1 MSNNGSASSTPVSLI
16 PARSVKIY
24 AREASGRYTNW
35 RWAAVWLT
43 QLVYFG
49 LPWLSW
55 NGRPAVLFDLAA
67 RKFYLFGL
75 VLWPQ
80 DFIYLAGLLMLC
92 AGLLFLLS
100 ALAGRVWC
108 GFACPHTVY
117 TGIFMWIEHR
127 IEGNRSA
134 RIRLDKQPP
143 SLAKALKK
151 AGKHAAW
158 ILVALWIGIT
168 LVAYFTPMQTLL
180 QEIAALSLG
189 PWQLFW
195 ILCYGGLAYLN
206 AGWMRE
212 QFCKHICAYARFQ
225 SVMFD
230 RDTLL
235 ITYDPVRGE
244 PRGVRRTWRRG
255 AGPVLG
261 DCIDCSVCV
270 QVCPSGID
278 IRNGLQYECIDCAA
292 CVDACDAVMDKIGKP
307 RGLIRYTSEN
317 GMRQGL
323 SAQQLRLRLLRL
335 RVLIYSGL
343 LAAGLALYV
352 GSLAMRVPL
361 KLDVIADRGVMA
373 RITEDGSVENVY
385 RLQVMNTDEKPHAYR
400 IAISGVAGIALASEG
415 LVEVAAASTQ
425 SVPVRVQ
432 AGEGTGQPG
441 ANPIR
446 FELVAQD
453 EPAIRVDAP
462 ASFFLPPHE

>member
-1 MSNNGSASSTPVSLI
+1 MPGKGPGTIAPVSAL
-16 PARSVKIY
+16 PAYGAKIY
-24 AREASGRYTNW
+24 AREARGPYTNW
-35 RWAAVWLT
+35 RWATVWLT

-55 NGRPAVLFDLAA
+55 NGRPAVLFDLAV
-67 RKFYLFGL
+67 RKFHVFGL

-92 AGLLFLLS
+92 AGLLFLSS

-134 RIRLDKQPP
+134 RIRLDKQAW
-143 SLAKALKK
+143 SLAKAAKK
-151 AGKHAAW
+151 AGKHVAW
-158 ILVALWIGIT
+158 IIVSLWIGIT
-168 LVAYFTPMQTLL
+168 LVAYFTPVRTLL
-180 QEIAALSLG
+180 REIATLSLG

-235 ITYDPVRGE
+235 ISYDPARGE

-270 QVCPSGID
+270 QVCPTGID

-292 CVDACDAVMDKIGKP
+292 CVDACDAVMYKIGKP
-307 RGLIRYTSEN
+307 RGLVRYTSEN
-317 GMRQGL
+317 AMKLGL
-323 SAQQLRLRLLRL
+323 SRQQMRRRLWRP
-335 RVLIYSGL
+335 RVLAYAGL
-343 LAAGLALYV
+343 LGAGAALYL

-373 RITEDGSVENVY
+373 RLTEEGRVENVY
-385 RLQVMNTDEKPHAYR
+385 RLQVMNTDEKPHVYR
-400 IAISGVAGIALASEG
+400 ISVSGERGMALASDAS
-415 LVEVAAASTQ
+415 VEVGAASTR
-425 SVPVRVQ
+425 SVPVRVEDG
-432 AGEGTGQPG
+432 AGKSEPG
-441 ANPIR
+441 AHPIR
-446 FELVAQD
+446 FELVALD
-453 EPAIRVDAP
+453 EPAIRSDAP
-462 ASFFLPPHE
+462 AMFILPPRD